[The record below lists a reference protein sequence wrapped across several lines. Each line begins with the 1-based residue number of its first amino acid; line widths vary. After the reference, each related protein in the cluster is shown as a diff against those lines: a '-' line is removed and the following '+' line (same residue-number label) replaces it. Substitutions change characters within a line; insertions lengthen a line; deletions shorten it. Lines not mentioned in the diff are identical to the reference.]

1 MNVYSIRSHTTFHM
15 IVESRDKNE
24 DNSVGMPYDA
34 VHISVLNLM
43 EGSWLL
49 LKGLVHLCL
58 HWR

>member
-1 MNVYSIRSHTTFHM
+1 MN
-15 IVESRDKNE
+15 VESRDKNE